1 MYARPPFSAKEPREP
16 TELCRA
22 EPLFPPP
29 RSFILTVKI
38 SHSNP
43 TTIQNLAVVLGGSP
57 LNAPLSKLK
66 WEPLPSLI
74 GPFL

>member
-1 MYARPPFSAKEPREP
+1 MRVLHSALKNQENQQNYVEQHPYFF
-16 TELCRA
+16 L
-22 EPLFPPP
+22 P